1 MSKNNEEL
9 IDDETQTDIKY
20 DKEEEKY
27 KLIVVLQKL
36 KFNRIV
42 NYFWYS
48 KLKKDEEWWTFFLII
63 LSTFTSALTVANN
76 IETEP
81 FKHYNTIINIGLN
94 VLSFST
100 SLTGAWLKKKNYIE
114 SINTTDRY
122 FQKLNKL
129 CEEIDY
135 ELIKGYD
142 DDTHVYVQKNQ
153 GLIKQYL
160 SQNTSIFP
168 KDWKKTVTE
177 ITNNY
182 PEMICVDGTAEHQL
196 WPWYTIYLNDNNEK
210 EETNFK
216 FNITKNIKHKI
227 KDKNKNK
234 DDDDNNDNDNNN
246 DDDNNDNN
254 NDDDNNDENEKNKA
268 NIQIDENL
276 I

>member
-1 MSKNNEEL
+1 MEKNNEIL
-9 IDDETQTDIKY
+9 IDNETQTDLKY
-20 DKEEEKY
+20 DKYEEET

-63 LSTFTSALTVANN
+63 LSTLTSALTVANN

-81 FKHYNTIINIGLN
+81 FKNYNTIINIGLN

-135 ELIKGYD
+135 ELIKGFD
-142 DDTHVYVQKNQ
+142 DETYVYVQKNQ
-153 GLIKQYL
+153 SLIKQYL

-168 KDWKKTVTE
+168 KDWKKTVTD

-196 WPWYTIYLNDNNEK
+196 WPWYTIHLNDNNEK

-216 FNITKNIKHKI
+216 FNITKNMKHKI
-227 KDKNKNK
+227 KNKNKNI
-234 DDDDNNDNDNNN
+234 DNN
-246 DDDNNDNN
+246 DDDNDDNDDENDDE
-254 NDDDNNDENEKNKA
+254 NDDDNDDKIKNKA